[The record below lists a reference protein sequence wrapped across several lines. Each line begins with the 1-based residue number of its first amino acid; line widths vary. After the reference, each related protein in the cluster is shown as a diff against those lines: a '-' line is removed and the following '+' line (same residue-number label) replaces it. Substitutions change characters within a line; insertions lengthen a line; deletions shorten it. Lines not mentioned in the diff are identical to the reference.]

1 VNSPL
6 RSDRIVV
13 NSDINALTQVLD
25 WFAQFNAPPL
35 TYELWWFCQL
45 VLAEGFTNAVRHAH
59 RDLPATTPIT
69 VEVQVF
75 SDRIEMRIWD
85 QGLGFDLNGK
95 LQELTQTP
103 QDPEPEGGMGL
114 IFLHKFAD
122 VVDYQRYPEQQ
133 QNCLFLRKYLTKG
146 KTGSPVL

>member
-45 VLAEGFTNAVRHAH
+45 VLDEGFTNAVRHAH

-103 QDPEPEGGMGL
+103 LDPEPEGGMGL
-114 IFLHKFAD
+114 IFLHKFVD